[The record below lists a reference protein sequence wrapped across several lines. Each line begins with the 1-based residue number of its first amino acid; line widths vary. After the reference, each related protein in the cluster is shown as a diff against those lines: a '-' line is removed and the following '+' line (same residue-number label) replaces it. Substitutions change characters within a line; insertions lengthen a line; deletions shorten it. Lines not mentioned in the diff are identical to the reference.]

1 MKDVELKPYHL
12 YTNPKSLIMRAIEVY
27 VMETPIMPQDMCPS
41 IYDYPHHKRFL
52 KIKNRTLPPKPILP
66 KQLEFVHDLLRVRNA
81 KLLQKEEFFYPFNV
95 QLYSL
100 FYNDITILWKLY
112 HIGFKY
118 RYKYID
124 ALDIETH
131 SINFLKSIR
140 QENKKERERIYDIQ
154 CAAVLFDDSSV
165 ISELNQKSNF
175 DPDHLD
181 LALNNYKN
189 NSLKTLSQIKLKYGY
204 NHPNRF
210 RTRTMRSIEADA
222 MKIGNIEGLKILIKY
237 NAHTITRLY
246 LRTCSQITE
255 YQPND
260 ATEKSYT
267 DDEKLDILR
276 FVRDNHKIDINWI
289 FYDHDR
295 YSSNIIALKGLD
307 DPTEKYKYPRHID
320 FSPNMDYYEY
330 FLSRGLVPSSRLFVF
345 TKDYEIIE
353 TLLKNGLRPTKR
365 DISQS
370 YDINKLKLYRKY
382 CVYVNLSNVLMK
394 PTLDIKL
401 IDDNFFGYSNY
412 FEIRCSACHEFLN
425 TTREYLR
432 DTPGYNSDDEDDDD

>member
-1 MKDVELKPYHL
+1 MNDVELKPYNY
-12 YTNPKSLIMRAIEVY
+12 YTNPKSLKMRAIEVY
-27 VMETPIMPQDMCPS
+27 VMETPVIPQEICPA
-41 IYDYPHHKRFL
+41 IYDYPPRKDFF
-52 KIKNRTLPPKPILP
+52 KMKNRTLPPTPILP
-66 KQLEFVHDLLRVRNA
+66 KQLEFVHDLLRVRNS
-81 KLLQKEEFFYPFNV
+81 KFVKRVWLGPLNV

-118 RYKYID
+118 RYHYRD
-124 ALDIETH
+124 ALDDETH

-140 QENKKERERIYDIQ
+140 QENKKEKERIYAIQ

-165 ISELNQKSNF
+165 ISELNQKSDF

-181 LALNNYKN
+181 LALNNYKH
-189 NSLKTLSQIKLKYGY
+189 NSLKTLSQIELEYGY
-204 NHPNRF
+204 GHPNRY
-210 RTRTMRSIEADA
+210 RARTMRSIEADA

-255 YQPND
+255 YQPNN

-289 FYDHDR
+289 FWDHDR

-307 DPTEKYKYPRHID
+307 DPTEEYKYPRHID

-330 FLSRGLVPSSRLFVF
+330 FISRGLVPSSRLFVF

-353 TLLKNGLRPTKR
+353 TLLKDGLRPTEL
-365 DISQS
+365 DIYQS
-370 YDINKLKLYRKY
+370 NDLNKLKLYRQY
-382 CVYVNLSNVLMK
+382 GVYANLSNVLMK
-394 PTLDIKL
+394 PCIDLRL
-401 IDDNFFGYSNY
+401 IDDNIFNYSNY
-412 FEIRCSACHEFLN
+412 SKVKYGACSGFLN
-425 TTREYLR
+425 IERQYCY
-432 DTPGYNSDDEDDDD
+432 DTFGYGSDSEADD

>member
-1 MKDVELKPYHL
+1 MNDVELKPYHL
-12 YTNPKSLIMRAIEVY
+12 YTNPKSLKMRAIEVY
-27 VMETPIMPQDMCPS
+27 VMETPIIPQEICPS
-41 IYDYPHHKRFL
+41 IYDYPPNKDFF
-52 KIKNRTLPPKPILP
+52 KIKNRILPPKPILP
-66 KQLEFVHDLLRVRNA
+66 KQLGFVHDLLRVRNA
-81 KLLQKEEFFYPFNV
+81 NLLYNDMPLNV
-95 QLYSL
+95 PLYSL

-124 ALDIETH
+124 ALDDETH
-131 SINFLKSIR
+131 SINFLKNLR
-140 QENKKERERIYDIQ
+140 QENEKEKERIYAIK

-181 LALNNYKN
+181 LALNNYKH
-189 NSLKTLSQIKLKYGY
+189 NSLETLSQIKLKYGY
-204 NHPNRF
+204 GHPNRYRA
-210 RTRTMRSIEADA
+210 RTRRSIEADA

-246 LRTCSQITE
+246 LRTSREITE

-276 FVRDNHKIDINWI
+276 YVRDNHKIDINWI
-289 FYDHDR
+289 FWNQR
-295 YSSNIIALKGLD
+295 YPSNIIALKGLD
-307 DPTEKYKYPRHID
+307 DPTEEYKYPRHID

-353 TLLKNGLRPTKR
+353 TLLKDGLCPTEL

-370 YDINKLKLYRKY
+370 NDLNKLKLYRQY
-382 CVYVNLSNVLMK
+382 GVYANLSNVLMK
-394 PTLDIKL
+394 PCINIRL
-401 IDDNFFGYSNY
+401 IDDNIFNYSNY
-412 FEIRCSACHEFLN
+412 SKVKYGACSGFLD
-425 TTREYLR
+425 TTAEYFR
-432 DTPGYNSDDEDDDD
+432 DTPGYYSDSESED